1 MSDIKILLLKL
12 DELGVRLC
20 KLEGKS
26 LEELQK
32 ILVSQEVYN
41 TMNLF
46 LKSINC
52 NIDSI
57 FFLTSFAMKF
67 HISYMVDDVETQ
79 ENKEIYKLINVTLN
93 LYENLFPYNEESI
106 DNFSKY

>member
-32 ILVSQEVYN
+32 ILISQEVYN

-52 NIDSI
+52 NIDS
-57 FFLTSFAMKF
+57 
-67 HISYMVDDVETQ
+67 SYT
-79 ENKEIYKLINVTLN
+79 INRRRFRRSRYLR
-93 LYENLFPYNEESI
+93 
-106 DNFSKY
+106 DK